1 MIDQDESVSGGKWTD
16 EENVIFLQHVM
27 DKPEVVEGN
36 CSKQLITELTSSY
49 NESARQAVNLLQM
62 NSVRQKD
69 ERQVKKKL
77 QHLEKRKELALLL
90 IEEQINISMTNL
102 VNLSKK
108 KL

>member
-1 MIDQDESVSGGKWTD
+1 
-16 EENVIFLQHVM
+16 
-27 DKPEVVEGN
+27 
-36 CSKQLITELTSSY
+36 
-49 NESARQAVNLLQM
+49 M

-102 VNLSKK
+102 VNLSQK